1 MERKPRR
8 HNGFKHFAQ
17 NRGIWRSILHVG
29 EKEERKQ
36 VPKPPTRSKIRSYE
50 IHRIRKGQVHPV
62 PCDEES
68 GTSQFTIEIRTS
80 LCYTHG
86 STSADWQSVARR
98 VIVLTNKEIQAM
110 LIRYPDGVNKEMFRK
125 ICHISPRMAQYLLE
139 TQLVPCEIKAQR
151 THRYWIATADMV
163 AYLRDRE
170 KHPERYFYPNQRD
183 NGEHEP
189 KRKHRRIKD
198 RPSKYQLQ
206 ALTDSD
212 YAQACLEAVE
222 NCPDVMTIEQARRII
237 GYSYKSYLSWIQDK
251 KLICVNIRGQHLVPR
266 LALYEFM
273 LSSHFRSIPTKSD
286 RHWELLS
293 SAVKHQKDSK

>member
-1 MERKPRR
+1 M
-8 HNGFKHFAQ
+8 
-17 NRGIWRSILHVG
+17 HVG

-86 STSADWQSVARR
+86 STSADWQSAARR

-183 NGEHEP
+183 NG
-189 KRKHRRIKD
+189 
-198 RPSKYQLQ
+198 
-206 ALTDSD
+206 
-212 YAQACLEAVE
+212 
-222 NCPDVMTIEQARRII
+222 
-237 GYSYKSYLSWIQDK
+237 
-251 KLICVNIRGQHLVPR
+251 
-266 LALYEFM
+266 
-273 LSSHFRSIPTKSD
+273 
-286 RHWELLS
+286 
-293 SAVKHQKDSK
+293 